1 MIMRTRISLSFG
13 IFTKSERQTSAA
25 FKSST
30 SVSSARSMV
39 STSEKPKRPQILP
52 PTVAQ
57 LRNCTPTIWR
67 RLSYGTFRICMKSP
81 MKFQVLQWVIQP
93 ITNSLSVSVMVSRP
107 SPERSMAVVTTRL
120 PIFSHTMPPSTQAVR
135 FWFSS

>member
-13 IFTKSERQTSAA
+13 IFTKSERQTLPPL
-25 FKSST
+25 KSST

-57 LRNCTPTIWR
+57 LRNCTPTMWR
-67 RLSYGTFRICMKSP
+67 RLS
-81 MKFQVLQWVIQP
+81 L
-93 ITNSLSVSVMVSRP
+93 
-107 SPERSMAVVTTRL
+107 MAPFVYV
-120 PIFSHTMPPSTQAVR
+120 
-135 FWFSS
+135 